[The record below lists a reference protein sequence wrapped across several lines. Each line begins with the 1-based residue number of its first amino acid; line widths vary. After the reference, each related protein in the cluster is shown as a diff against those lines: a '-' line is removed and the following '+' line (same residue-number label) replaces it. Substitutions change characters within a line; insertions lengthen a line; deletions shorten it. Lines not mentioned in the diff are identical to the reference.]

1 MTTSS
6 PKLLD
11 QPLTS
16 LRFVRARSGRNRALP
31 PKHAAPALNFWA
43 GTDVFLLTIIAILL
57 ALSLMM
63 VYSTTFDWSYQEH
76 GYETFF
82 LFRHAQNMAIAVAVM
97 LTFAFIPYR
106 ALHRLSFFIL
116 LASIASL
123 TAVLL
128 FGDDAFGARRGL
140 IGGRFQPGELAQL
153 SVVIYLA
160 AWLSSKHTRI
170 RSVVYGLL
178 PFSVI
183 VSIVGVLVLLQPDLS
198 TTVVIF
204 VTATAMFFLAG
215 ADVRHL
221 TFSAMAISGLGL
233 LALRSFGYAQDRV
246 ASYFEGIVDLTQ
258 TNYHVQQAIT
268 AFLNGG
274 WFGVGLGS
282 GRQKFGYLP
291 APHTDSIFASIGEE
305 LGVIGAGVVII
316 LYAVLVVRGFLIA
329 RRSPDAFGGL
339 LAAGMT
345 IWLVSQALLNVA
357 VMIAVLPSTGV
368 PLPLIS
374 YGGSSM
380 TALLAGMGIV
390 LSVSRAT
397 ARQPIERRT
406 KIGANSDLSRGNRR
420 QRLPR
425 PLGS

>member
-1 MTTSS
+1 MTNST
-6 PKLLD
+6 PKFID
-11 QPLTS
+11 ERITS
-16 LRFVRARSGRNRALP
+16 LPFLRGGKDRNGALP
-31 PKHAAPALNFWA
+31 PKDESPILNFWA
-43 GTDVFLLTIIAILL
+43 GTDVFLLTVIAVFL

-63 VYSTTFDWSYQEH
+63 VYSTTFDWSYQEY

-82 LFRHAQNMAIAVAVM
+82 LFRHAQNMAIAVMVM
-97 LTFAFIPYR
+97 VAFTFLPYR
-106 ALHRLSFFIL
+106 FLHRASFYIL

-160 AWLSSKHTRI
+160 AWLSSKRTKI
-170 RSVVYGLL
+170 RSVIYGLL

-183 VSIVGVLVLLQPDLS
+183 VGIVGILVLLQPDLS

-204 VTATAMFFLAG
+204 VTAATMFFLAG
-215 ADVRHL
+215 ADIWHL
-221 TFSAMAISGLGL
+221 TFSAIAIAGLGT
-233 LALRSFGYAQDRV
+233 LALQSFGYAQDRV
-246 ASYFEGIVDLTQ
+246 ASYFAGIADLTQ

-305 LGVIGAGVVII
+305 LGVIGAGAVIL
-316 LYAVLVVRGFLIA
+316 LYAILVVRGFLIA

-406 KIGANSDLSRGNRR
+406 KTSANSDLSRGNRR
-420 QRLPR
+420 RRLPR
-425 PLGS
+425 PLGN